1 MFHWLHSYLLQVES
15 VTGCILRKF
24 ADQSIDSVFC
34 NGCLIPSTFCSL
46 PKNMCICSCILHGW
60 YLMSQVL
67 LLMHHP
73 SHGRGLTSFCVS
85 SLKTTRLISS
95 IYILH
100 DEHYVSQLGVNHVY
114 YCICITTVIKYTVG
128 YNVGTLQTNTYFFP
142 ILDYVHAFDIRVS
155 D

>member
-1 MFHWLHSYLLQVES
+1 MYYMNIWFIDYIHIFCKWSQLQDACFGS
-15 VTGCILRKF
+15 LQIT
-24 ADQSIDSVFC
+24 QSIVFSVMVV
-34 NGCLIPSTFCSL
+34 LIHVSCKYYTEIHV
-46 PKNMCICSCILHGW
+46 CICILHGW

-73 SHGRGLTSFCVS
+73 SHGRGLTSFCVL

-128 YNVGTLQTNTYFFP
+128 YNKQTRISFLF
-142 ILDYVHAFDIRVS
+142 
-155 D
+155 

>member
-1 MFHWLHSYLLQVES
+1 
-15 VTGCILRKF
+15 
-24 ADQSIDSVFC
+24 
-34 NGCLIPSTFCSL
+34 
-46 PKNMCICSCILHGW
+46 MCICSCILHGW

-114 YCICITTVIKYTVG
+114 YCICITTVIKTSVHYKQTRISPQIRSMRLTLGCQISMVNNWVKWTTDWWLKV
-128 YNVGTLQTNTYFFP
+128 YLFVRKYIFNCYPVRNVASVLK
-142 ILDYVHAFDIRVS
+142 RW
-155 D
+155 